1 MNLGFHSN
9 FFILLGRELGLN
21 LVWLSRARGASLGPT
36 QKTHL
41 LNRLGSGNGSGLTGW
56 VRL

>member
-9 FFILLGRELGLN
+9 FFILLGRGLGPN
-21 LVWLSRARGASLGPT
+21 LVGLSRARGASLGPA

-41 LNRLGSGNGSGLTGW
+41 LNRLGPSNGSGLTGW